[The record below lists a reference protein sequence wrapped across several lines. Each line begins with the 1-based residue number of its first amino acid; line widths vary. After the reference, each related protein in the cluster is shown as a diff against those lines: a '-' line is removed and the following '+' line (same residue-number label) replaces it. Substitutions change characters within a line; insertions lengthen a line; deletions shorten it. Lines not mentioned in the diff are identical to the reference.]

1 MLNCKRATALMS
13 RAEDQKLSWY
23 QNLQLRFHT
32 LMCSGCSNYRK
43 QLNFIKKTMQGYSG
57 R

>member
-13 RAEDQKLSWY
+13 RAEDQKLSWH
-23 QNLQLRFHT
+23 QNLQLKLHT

-43 QLNFIKKTMQGYSG
+43 QLHFIKKTMQQYSG